1 MSVSSDRLLTLL
13 DLVDICDNVHIRR
26 PSPTPHEFDA
36 ELLIP
41 LCLSAT
47 PSSPVI
53 GLLRPILIDQLIKEN
68 QTSAQLNK
76 PPLWDIRIDTKDL
89 SKPFVHR
96 TDGGTGALTP
106 SVSLQPWLDTHA
118 KRTAAIKELCER
130 WRDTGIFPEVCGPKK
145 WRSELYPV
153 YKDPFGL
160 HDHPSRIPSDEEVE
174 KSNFAFEMERAACAL
189 FGVVTYGVHLTIY
202 DVVREEGKA
211 ETLRLWVPTR
221 AKTKQTW
228 PGYLD
233 NTVAGGIPSGIGVFE
248 SLVKESMEEASLEE
262 DLVRQHARAVG
273 SISYFFRTD
282 QGWLQPEIEYLFDIR
297 IPDGVDHAPFVPKPL
312 DGEVECFEFLDQ
324 EEVMKRLKAGL
335 FKANCGM
342 AIIDLLIRLGYVT
355 PDNETD
361 FMKIQTRL
369 HGRFDYE
376 RW

>member
-1 MSVSSDRLLTLL
+1 MGIYTHPTWLPLLVQLREWFSIVVLVERASPWRQASTVQVLWAPVIMGNLGIRVRVGACVPRAATTSILNMSVSSDRLLTLS
-13 DLVDICDNVHIRR
+13 DLVNICDNVHIRR

-76 PPLWDIRIDTKDL
+76 PPLWDIRVDPEDL
-89 SKPFVHR
+89 LKPFVHR

-106 SVSLQPWLDTHA
+106 SVSFQPWLDTHA

-130 WRDTGIFPEVCGPKK
+130 WRDTGVFPEVCGPKK

-153 YKDPFGL
+153 YKDPFGP

-189 FGVVTYGVHLTIY
+189 FGVVTYGVHLSIY
-202 DVVREEGKA
+202 DVVHEEGKA

-221 AKTKQTW
+221 AKTKQT
-228 PGYLD
+228 YLLLHALCVIVVTLCSLVGQD
-233 NTVAGGIPSGIGVFE
+233 ISITLWQGGSPAEWASLSRLSRSRWKKQALQKTLSGSMLALSDLSVTSSGE
-248 SLVKESMEEASLEE
+248 SL
-262 DLVRQHARAVG
+262 
-273 SISYFFRTD
+273 
-282 QGWLQPEIEYLFDIR
+282 LF
-297 IPDGVDHAPFVPKPL
+297 L
-312 DGEVECFEFLDQ
+312 
-324 EEVMKRLKAGL
+324 
-335 FKANCGM
+335 
-342 AIIDLLIRLGYVT
+342 
-355 PDNETD
+355 
-361 FMKIQTRL
+361 
-369 HGRFDYE
+369 
-376 RW
+376 

>member
-1 MSVSSDRLLTLL
+1 MVRHTCEADGCDQRTL
-13 DLVDICDNVHIRR
+13 
-26 PSPTPHEFDA
+26 
-36 ELLIP
+36 
-41 LCLSAT
+41 
-47 PSSPVI
+47 
-53 GLLRPILIDQLIKEN
+53 
-68 QTSAQLNK
+68 
-76 PPLWDIRIDTKDL
+76 
-89 SKPFVHR
+89 R
-96 TDGGTGALTP
+96 TVAR
-106 SVSLQPWLDTHA
+106 H
-118 KRTAAIKELCER
+118 
-130 WRDTGIFPEVCGPKK
+130 GIFPEVCGPKK

-221 AKTKQTW
+221 AKTKQT
-228 PGYLD
+228 
-233 NTVAGGIPSGIGVFE
+233 GIPSGIGVFE

-273 SISYFFRTD
+273 SISYFFR
-282 QGWLQPEIEYLFDIR
+282 YLFDIR

-312 DGEVECFEFLDQ
+312 DGEVECFE
-324 EEVMKRLKAGL
+324 VMTLS
-335 FKANCGM
+335 NDSI